1 MSGGLSKVL
10 SRLEVLCDQLV
21 RSMVG
26 KELPRS
32 RPDLLLHATL
42 GALTNI

>member
-10 SRLEVLCDQLV
+10 SRLEVLV

-42 GALTNI
+42 GALANI